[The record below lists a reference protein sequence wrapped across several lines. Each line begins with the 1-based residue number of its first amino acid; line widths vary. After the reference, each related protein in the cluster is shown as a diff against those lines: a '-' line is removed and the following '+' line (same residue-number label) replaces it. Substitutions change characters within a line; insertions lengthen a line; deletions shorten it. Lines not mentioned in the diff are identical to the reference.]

1 MLMQFLRSTRVT
13 RKRERTKEENFHV
26 GCNKKSSCL
35 HFIPWL
41 RDLRS
46 CSDQDII
53 EPKYIL
59 LTGSR
64 LKFSFLLRGFCIRA
78 KLLVNI
84 FCTPT
89 HLFLQDSQN
98 VCVCERERGKLALAD
113 FTNMCPHF
121 FYTITFSFAKDFYT
135 NNLKHNTSFW
145 LPNPVFYIKLEISFG
160 VKALRQKCW

>member
-26 GCNKKSSCL
+26 GYNKKSSCL

-46 CSDQDII
+46 CSEQDMF
-53 EPKYIL
+53 EPKYIPL
-59 LTGSR
+59 AASR
-64 LKFSFLLRGFCIRA
+64 LQFSFLLRGFCIRA
-78 KLLVNI
+78 KLRANI

-98 VCVCERERGKLALAD
+98 VCVCVREREGSLHWSILPTCVYTF
-113 FTNMCPHF
+113 FTQVHPLLLNI
-121 FYTITFSFAKDFYT
+121 YYT
-135 NNLKHNTSFW
+135 N
-145 LPNPVFYIKLEISFG
+145 I
-160 VKALRQKCW
+160 